1 MKASWTR
8 RAALALVGVSAA
20 AMMAACGDGSVV
32 SDLKPARFMTVGD
45 SFADVGQASGKYTVN
60 DGSLTWVQQLAA
72 NYNLTVDPA
81 SAGGLGYAQGY
92 ARVDSADTSSGT
104 AAPSVKQ
111 QIDQLLARTTM
122 QEGDVMMLNGGM
134 HDIVAAVTATGI
146 SDQTTAT
153 VKAAGKALAA
163 QVRRVVAA
171 GATHVVVTGV
181 QNVGL
186 TPWAVRLGEQSSIEK
201 LSVAFNDA
209 LLIDIADMGATVLYF
224 DASLFFN
231 LINNKPE
238 NYSVDNATDPVCT
251 TPDASTC
258 TPSSVVSTD
267 YNRYMY
273 ADSLNFTPKVQ
284 RNFVDRSYTENAYD
298 KFKNRW

>member
-45 SFADVGQASGKYTVN
+45 SFADVGQAGGKYTVN

-72 NYNLTVDPA
+72 HYSLTVDPA
-81 SAGGLGYAQGY
+81 SAGGWGYAQGY

-104 AAPSVKQ
+104 AAPSVKEQ
-111 QIDQLLARTTM
+111 VDQLLARTSM
-122 QEGDVMMLNGGM
+122 QEGDVMMLNGGL
-134 HDIVAAVTATGI
+134 HDIVAAVNATGI

-224 DASLFFN
+224 DAALFFN

>member
-32 SDLKPARFMTVGD
+32 SDLKPARFITVGD
-45 SFADVGQASGKYTVN
+45 SFADVGQAGGKYTVN

-72 NYNLTVDPA
+72 HYSLTVDPA
-81 SAGGLGYAQGY
+81 SAGGWGYAQGY

-134 HDIVAAVTATGI
+134 HDIVAAVNATGI

-238 NYSVDNATDPVCT
+238 NYSVDNVTDPVCT